1 MASYSSYG
9 SSSSNSSQDFQSYFV
24 PGYGISRHIIFS
36 HIQYYL
42 GPYATVR
49 PYQYRGREGFLV
61 SAPGQPLTK
70 VRSNFLFFSASLNF
84 PLHILQ
90 ALCKLIFEMSN
101 ARSARLQLLFSFQL
115 KNSNATIGFDA
126 RHGSLQIWK
135 SCQYGLQ
142 PLQRLCA
149 RLDHGLSLAIF
160 SLVCK
165 TRLPASY
172 LSLSNTKNTSYF
184 FSIKFVPPLIGSAS
198 LCFYFRAAIRMPPYL
213 VAMTILHTILW
224 LQNVG

>member
-1 MASYSSYG
+1 MVLHPRIRRRTFSLISFLGMGSHDISS
-9 SSSSNSSQDFQSYFV
+9 F
-24 PGYGISRHIIFS
+24 RIFS
-36 HIQYYL
+36 TISVPMQPSGRTNTAEERASLYL
-42 GPYATVR
+42 RQGN
-49 PYQYRGREGFLV
+49 
-61 SAPGQPLTK
+61 
-70 VRSNFLFFSASLNF
+70 RSPRFVAISCSSLLGLNF